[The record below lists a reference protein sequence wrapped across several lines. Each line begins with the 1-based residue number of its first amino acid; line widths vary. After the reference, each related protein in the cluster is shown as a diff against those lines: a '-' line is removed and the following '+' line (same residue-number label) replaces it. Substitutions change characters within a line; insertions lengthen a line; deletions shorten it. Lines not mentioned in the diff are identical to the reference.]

1 MSGSYSFYRRL
12 PSFLCICYCVR
23 VFAFCHFDCVQV
35 HFADDASFFLLLLRF
50 ALFVHRFSVA
60 AVRSQ
65 RVPRIR
71 ECDVVYSSIA
81 DTLFMKCIQI
91 WRDWAPKIGLGRCL
105 VIDSGLM
112 ATMWQYASQQ
122 TQFKYL
128 LFRIFAKYSA
138 QLNGLTRHEWL
149 MHNFHEKIT
158 VVQLPII
165 IIISQM
171 SYAIF
176 LWARVM
182 CNKIFIP

>member
-1 MSGSYSFYRRL
+1 MRLAPFHLHQTANSTCETVQTVTVTYAAQSSRFAIIFIFIPKQCTETKFFSRQPNTQFRISLNILNYSIHCICFICYAVLLSDYIKKKQKRMSGSYSFYRRL

-91 WRDWAPKIGLGRCL
+91 
-105 VIDSGLM
+105 
-112 ATMWQYASQQ
+112 
-122 TQFKYL
+122 
-128 LFRIFAKYSA
+128 
-138 QLNGLTRHEWL
+138 
-149 MHNFHEKIT
+149 
-158 VVQLPII
+158 
-165 IIISQM
+165 
-171 SYAIF
+171 
-176 LWARVM
+176 
-182 CNKIFIP
+182 